1 MRRGGV
7 GGGLLMTQGSFRTG
21 SALLLALQAGLAT
34 PTGSP
39 TGRCRCRSK
48 ASSDHRFWDVLM
60 EPVAPRQTQLA
71 LLHIERKLAAIEADI
86 QQLRQFICYCT
97 DDTTPIPLD
106 QNDEL

>member
-1 MRRGGV
+1 
-7 GGGLLMTQGSFRTG
+7 
-21 SALLLALQAGLAT
+21 
-34 PTGSP
+34 
-39 TGRCRCRSK
+39 
-48 ASSDHRFWDVLM
+48 M
-60 EPVAPRQTQLA
+60 EPFAPRSTQLA

>member
-1 MRRGGV
+1 
-7 GGGLLMTQGSFRTG
+7 
-21 SALLLALQAGLAT
+21 
-34 PTGSP
+34 
-39 TGRCRCRSK
+39 
-48 ASSDHRFWDVLM
+48 M